1 MEVSLAQLLDLDST
15 LRPLAD
21 MPDGWAALR
30 ESPDDDWVRSK
41 AE

>member
-15 LRPLAD
+15 LSALAD
-21 MPDGWAALR
+21 MPDGWAAMR
-30 ESPDDDWVRSK
+30 ESADEDWVRSK